1 MVLRPKG
8 RSVSLK
14 MLCQRSASSSSLQAI
29 FHFSCVAFG
38 KCIQVDDAEKL
49 LISDPIATLIRIEK
63 KFWLCLGEVNGL
75 QIDGHPV
82 DKVSFKML
90 EEETVTVSYQMLGL

>member
-1 MVLRPKG
+1 LFKRVQAIPRFVNTEKTLD
-8 RSVSLK
+8 
-14 MLCQRSASSSSLQAI
+14 SSLNHSLEHQ
-29 FHFSCVAFG
+29 F
-38 KCIQVDDAEKL
+38 QVDDTEKL
-49 LISDPIATLIRIEK
+49 LVSDPIATLICIEK

-82 DKVSFKML
+82 DKVSFEML